1 MPKSEVDIKPRS
13 RDVTDGL
20 EKAAA
25 RGMLRAVGMGDD
37 DFAKPQ
43 IGVASSWNE
52 ITPCNLSLDRLAK
65 AAKDGV
71 FAAGGYPMEFGTIS
85 VSDGISMGHEGM
97 HFSLVSREVIAD
109 SVETVMQA
117 ERLDGSVLLA
127 GCDKSLPGMLMA
139 AARLDLAS
147 VFLYAGSILPGRAKL
162 SDGSERDV
170 TIIDAFEAVGACSR
184 GLMPR
189 EDVDAIERAIC
200 PGEGACGGM
209 FTANTMASA
218 AEALGMSLPGS
229 AAPPATDRRRD
240 GYARRSGMAVVEL
253 LRHGITARDIMTK
266 EAFENAIAVVM
277 AFGGSTNAVLHLLA
291 IAYEANVKLTLA
303 DFTRVGA
310 KVPHLADVKPFG
322 KHVMFDVDRI
332 GGVPVIMK
340 SLLDA
345 GLLHGDC
352 LTVTGETVAENLRHI
367 APPDPD
373 GKVLRALDNPIHPTG
388 GITILHGSLAPEGAV
403 VKSAGFD
410 SDVFEGTARVFERE
424 RAALDALEDGTIQAG
439 DVVVIRY
446 EGPKGGPGMREML
459 AITGAIKGAGLG
471 KDVLLI
477 TDGRFS
483 GGTTGLCVGHIAPE
497 AVDAG
502 PIAFLRDGDKIRL
515 DVPNATLDVLVD
527 PAEFASRQDGF
538 HAATAALHHRCAG
551 QVRQAGRLGS
561 ARRRLHLTLL
571 ARACAKCHA
580 PRRVVPRKRGCPQ
593 AARTF
598 APRLTRCRTAR
609 RAPAGTPRDDSS
621 PARSA
626 LKDCARNPLWHR
638 GSATPRA
645 GRPGW
650 PPRAHRAPRCT
661 ARPAR
666 TGNAFRSHPPSA
678 GCGGRASRRP
688 RGHRESPPARRSA
701 RLRRRRRAARPSTAG
716 RTGSPHAAPRTRC
729 TP

>member
-1 MPKSEVDIKPRS
+1 MPDIDMKPRS

-25 RGMLRAVGMGDD
+25 RGMLRAVGMGDE

-71 FAAGGYPMEFGTIS
+71 FAAGGYPLEFGTIS

-139 AARLDLAS
+139 AARLDLAA

-162 SDGSERDV
+162 SDGTERDV

-184 GLMPR
+184 GLMSR
-189 EDVDAIERAIC
+189 ADVDVIERAIC

-240 GYARRSGMAVVEL
+240 GYARRSGQAVVEL
-253 LRHGITARDIMTK
+253 LRRGITARDVMTK

-291 IAYEANVKLTLA
+291 IAYEANVKLSLD
-303 DFTRVGA
+303 DFTRIGA
-310 KVPHLADVKPFG
+310 KVPHLANVKPFG
-322 KHVMFDVDRI
+322 QHVMFDVDRI
-332 GGVPVIMK
+332 GGVPVVMK
-340 SLLDA
+340 TLLDA

-352 LTVTGETVAENLRHI
+352 LTVTGQTMAENLAQI

-373 GKVLRALDNPIHPTG
+373 GKVLRALNNPLHPTG

-403 VKSAGFD
+403 VKTAGFD

-459 AITGAIKGAGLG
+459 AITGGIKGAGLG
-471 KDVLLI
+471 KDVMLI

-497 AVDAG
+497 TVDAG
-502 PIAFLRDGDKIRL
+502 PIAFLRDGDRIRL
-515 DVPNATLDVLVD
+515 DVPNSTLDVLVD
-527 PAEFASRQDGF
+527 PDEFASRQEGF
-538 HAATAALHHRCAG
+538 APLPARYTTGVLAKYVKLVGSAATGA
-551 QVRQAGRLGS
+551 V
-561 ARRRLHLTLL
+561 
-571 ARACAKCHA
+571 
-580 PRRVVPRKRGCPQ
+580 
-593 AARTF
+593 
-598 APRLTRCRTAR
+598 
-609 RAPAGTPRDDSS
+609 
-621 PARSA
+621 
-626 LKDCARNPLWHR
+626 
-638 GSATPRA
+638 
-645 GRPGW
+645 
-650 PPRAHRAPRCT
+650 CT
-661 ARPAR
+661 
-666 TGNAFRSHPPSA
+666 
-678 GCGGRASRRP
+678 
-688 RGHRESPPARRSA
+688 
-701 RLRRRRRAARPSTAG
+701 
-716 RTGSPHAAPRTRC
+716 
-729 TP
+729 